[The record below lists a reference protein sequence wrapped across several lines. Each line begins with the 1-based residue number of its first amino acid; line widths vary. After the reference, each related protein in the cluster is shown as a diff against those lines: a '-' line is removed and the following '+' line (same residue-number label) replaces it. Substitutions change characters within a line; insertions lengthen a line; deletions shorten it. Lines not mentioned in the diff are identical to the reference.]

1 MSTIKTQN
9 NLECELAITKLRLNL
24 LIKRINMLY
33 VKYCP
38 PTQKISDV
46 NKMRYLHELY
56 NTDTVSGY
64 SLAQEI
70 KYQKERVNILTHT
83 INKIDK
89 TLNNLKGIEFVL
101 FYEIVVNGVNISKAV
116 RDIAQLYKLAEG
128 TVWRYHYKKIKD
140 VIPCLV

>member
-1 MSTIKTQN
+1 MIKTRN
-9 NLECELAITKLRLNL
+9 NIECELEITKLRLNL
-24 LIKRINMLY
+24 LEERKNMLY

-38 PTQKISDV
+38 IAQKLSTD
-46 NKMRYLHELY
+46 KKACYLHELY
-56 NTDTVSGY
+56 DTNTVSDY

-101 FYEIVVNGVNISKAV
+101 FCEIVINGVSTSKAV
-116 RDIAQLYKLAEG
+116 RNIAQLYKLTEN

-140 VIPCLV
+140 VIPCHV

>member
-1 MSTIKTQN
+1 MSTIKTRN
-9 NLECELAITKLRLNL
+9 DIECELEITKLRLNL
-24 LIKRINMLY
+24 LIDIKNMLY
-33 VKYCP
+33 AKYCP
-38 PTQKISDV
+38 TAQKLRDV
-46 NKMRYLHELY
+46 NKTRYLHELY

-89 TLNNLKGIEFVL
+89 TLNRLKGIEFVL
-101 FYEIVVNGVNISKAV
+101 FCEIVINGVDTSKAV
-116 RDIAQLYKLAEG
+116 RDIARLYKLAEN

-140 VIPCLV
+140 NIKN

>member
-9 NLECELAITKLRLNL
+9 NLECALAITKLRLNL
-24 LIKRINMLY
+24 LIDRKNMLY
-33 VKYCP
+33 AEYCP
-38 PTQKISDV
+38 TAQKLSDD
-46 NKMRYLHELY
+46 KKAQYLHELY

-83 INKIDK
+83 INRIDK

-101 FYEIVVNGVNISKAV
+101 LCEIVINGVNTSKAV

-140 VIPCLV
+140 VIPC